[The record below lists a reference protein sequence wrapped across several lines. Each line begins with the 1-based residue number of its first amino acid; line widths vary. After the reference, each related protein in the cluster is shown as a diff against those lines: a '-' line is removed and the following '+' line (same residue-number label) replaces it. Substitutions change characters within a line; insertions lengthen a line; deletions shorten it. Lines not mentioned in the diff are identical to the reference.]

1 MEVFEA
7 VSLLH
12 SLDVFI
18 ETVFS
23 RQFVGPGNKTEHPVS
38 NAFQR
43 FTVASFDTGR
53 TKIREHIR
61 VTERPLPDSMIHF
74 MFERGTGPN

>member
-18 ETVFS
+18 QAVFA
-23 RQFVGPGNKTEHPVS
+23 RQFIRPGIEQKLGFKKKKKTEKT
-38 NAFQR
+38 A
-43 FTVASFDTGR
+43 
-53 TKIREHIR
+53 
-61 VTERPLPDSMIHF
+61 L
-74 MFERGTGPN
+74 

>member
-18 ETVFS
+18 QTVFA
-23 RQFVGPGNKTEHPVS
+23 RQFVRPGNEQSLRFK
-38 NAFQR
+38 NAPE
-43 FTVASFDTGR
+43 
-53 TKIREHIR
+53 TKIYAYI
-61 VTERPLPDSMIHF
+61 TATDRPLPDSVIHF
-74 MFERGTGPN
+74 MFQRGTGPN